1 MTPQRISL
9 VVAIGLVV
17 TTTGLSAL
25 ALQSLSGA
33 PSRLGPVRLD
43 MAAGED
49 LQTWRILKA
58 SPGPAELA
66 QAERHARRAL
76 QLAPFNNQARLRLA
90 YISTQR
96 ERAFGPQAQKLLAT
110 SYVLIPFDL
119 SIAASRTRFALD
131 NWPMLLPE
139 DRLAA
144 RKEAFAFNRSGSRTA
159 NIRNTLTLVS
169 NPNGRLAAG
178 LWLRSMSAP
187 APTKAAPAHK
197 D

>member
-1 MTPQRISL
+1 MTPQRTSL
-9 VVAIGLVV
+9 VLAIGLV
-17 TTTGLSAL
+17 TITLTLSGL
-25 ALQSLSGA
+25 ALQALSGK
-33 PSRLGPVRLD
+33 PSPLGPMRLE

-49 LQTWRILKA
+49 LQTWRILKT
-58 SPGPAELA
+58 SPRPADLVL
-66 QAERHARRAL
+66 AERHARRAL

-96 ERAFGPQAQKLLAT
+96 NRTFGPQAHKLLST

-119 SIAASRTRFALD
+119 TVAAWRTRFALD
-131 NWPMLLPE
+131 NWAMLLPE
-139 DRLAA
+139 DRLAT

-159 NIRNTLTLVS
+159 NIRGALSSIS

-187 APTKAAPAHK
+187 APQKAATPDK

>member
-1 MTPQRISL
+1 MTPQRSSL
-9 VVAIGLVV
+9 VVAIGLVLA
-17 TTTGLSAL
+17 TTGLSVL
-25 ALQSLSGA
+25 ALQALSGA
-33 PSRLGPVRLD
+33 PPRLGPVALE

-58 SPGPAELA
+58 SPRPADLI

-96 ERAFGPQAQKLLAT
+96 EQAFGPQAQKLLAT

-119 SIAASRTRFALD
+119 SVAGWRTRFALE
-131 NWPMLLPE
+131 NWAMLLPE

-144 RKEAFAFNRSGSRTA
+144 RKEAFAFHRAGSRTA
-159 NIRNTLTLVS
+159 NIRGALTLVS
-169 NPNGRLAAG
+169 SPNGRLAAG

-187 APTKAAPAHK
+187 APRKAALSHK

>member
-1 MTPQRISL
+1 MTSQRIAL
-9 VVAIGLVV
+9 VVASGLVA
-17 TTTGLSAL
+17 TTLTLSVL
-25 ALQSLSGA
+25 ALQALSGS
-33 PSRLGPVRLD
+33 PSRLGPVRLE
-43 MAAGED
+43 MAPGED
-49 LQTWRILKA
+49 KQAWRILKA
-58 SPGPAELA
+58 SPTPADLVR
-66 QAERHARRAL
+66 AERHARRAL

-96 ERAFGPQAQKLLAT
+96 DDHFGPVAQKHLAM

-119 SIAASRTRFALD
+119 NVAAWRTRFALE
-131 NWPMLLPE
+131 NWPRLLPE

-144 RKEAFAFNRSGSRTA
+144 RKEAFVFNRAGSRTA
-159 NIRNTLTLVS
+159 NIRDTLSSIS

-187 APTKAAPAHK
+187 APQKAAPPDK

>member
-9 VVAIGLVV
+9 AGAIGLVV
-17 TTTGLSAL
+17 ITLGLSAL

-33 PSRLGPVRLD
+33 PSPLGPVRLE

-49 LQTWRILKA
+49 TQTWRILAA
-58 SPGPAELA
+58 SPGPAALA

-76 QLAPFNNQARLRLA
+76 QLAPYNNQARLRLA

-96 ERAFGPQAQKLLAT
+96 ERTFGPQAQKLLAA
-110 SYVLIPFDL
+110 SYVLIPFD
-119 SIAASRTRFALD
+119 INVAAWRTHFALE
-131 NWPMLLPE
+131 NWSMLLPE

-159 NIRNTLTLVS
+159 NIRSTLALIS

-187 APTKAAPAHK
+187 APRKAASPHK